1 MNNFYKFGIII
12 LIALFG
18 FWFFNQKSTTVSA
31 SHQTGDLAPIENG
44 KQIVKMTASYS
55 GYSPN
60 RITIK
65 AGVPVVWQIL
75 SSGNAGCA
83 SVIVAPSIFSDM
95 IVLTPDTVTT
105 KEFTITSLG
114 NYRFSCSMGM
124 FSGSF
129 EVIN

>member
-1 MNNFYKFGIII
+1 MGVATSNDKVVV
-12 LIALFG
+12 A
-18 FWFFNQKSTTVSA
+18 
-31 SHQTGDLAPIENG
+31 DG

-60 RITIK
+60 RIIIK
-65 AGVPVVWQIL
+65 AGIPVIWQIS

-83 SVIVAPSIFSDM
+83 SAIVAPSIFSDM

-105 KEFTITSLG
+105 KEFVAPTTPG
-114 NYRFSCSMGM
+114 VYRFSCSMGM
-124 FSGSF
+124 YNGLF